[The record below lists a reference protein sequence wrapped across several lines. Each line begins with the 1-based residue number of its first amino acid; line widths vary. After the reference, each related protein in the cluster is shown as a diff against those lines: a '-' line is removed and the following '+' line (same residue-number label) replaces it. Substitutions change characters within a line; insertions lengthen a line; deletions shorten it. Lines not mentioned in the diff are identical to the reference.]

1 MSSTVEHQTDQVTST
16 VNMLYLDARIDNRQQ
31 LIYEL
36 RLSKFAS
43 DQDILLAAYEK
54 WQTDCTRH
62 LLGDFAFVLFDKR
75 HQAYLLGRDPIGC
88 RPLFYYHHAGQFA
101 FANNIPTLLSELTET
116 PATNMQWVA
125 DNLTHTIIMT
135 TQYTDQTYYK
145 NVYRVTPGHSLVIA
159 GDKKR
164 SNAYWDLNTT
174 SELMLNDDRE
184 YIDAFK
190 EQLTRA
196 VYRRVKQADR
206 LGSELSGGLDSSS
219 VAVIAKQYQPDL
231 HAFSN
236 VPHPDDPEGH
246 KTDERQFSRAVAE
259 FAHIRHLHE
268 TDGTQGCDAERDLR
282 LATEWCGMPCEGV
295 FPVVAMPSYR
305 TAEKA
310 GVHLMLSGFGGD
322 QCVTMQGAGRLK
334 DITRAHRWAE
344 LLAELKYKHKTSAS
358 LYTAFMKRWIGEC
371 VPGYQYLRSRH
382 QQDYVE
388 LADFALSKSLL
399 DQVELPKRFPLLKT
413 IRMKKDYNLREWQ
426 RQFFIG
432 PDCWHVRVR
441 VECSAVLSSHFGL
454 QYAYPLLDTELL
466 QFVIS
471 LPARIKYQQGTA
483 RYLIR
488 QAMQGML
495 PESLL
500 TRFDK
505 TGGTAPGASYVLKE
519 YQKKHPTLHTPY
531 ADTSTRLDK
540 WEGID
545 RRQWD
550 FVKMMQS
557 MTKS

>member
-1 MSSTVEHQTDQVTST
+1 MSSTVEYQTDQVASA
-16 VNMLYLDARIDNRQQ
+16 VNILYMDARIDNRQQ

-43 DQDILLAAYEK
+43 DQEILLAAYEK

-88 RPLFYYHHAGQFA
+88 RPLFYYHHAGQFE
-101 FANNIPTLLSELTET
+101 FANNIPMLLSQLDET

-125 DNLTHTIIMT
+125 ENLTYTIIMT

-145 NVYRVTPGHSLVIA
+145 HVYRVTPGHSLVIA

-259 FAHIRHLHE
+259 FAKIHHVHE
-268 TDGTQGCDAERDLR
+268 TDGTRDCDAERDIR

-305 TAEKA
+305 AAERA
-310 GVHLMLSGFGGD
+310 GVQLMLSGFGGD

-334 DITRAHRWAE
+334 DLARAHQWAQLWAE
-344 LLAELKYKHKTSAS
+344 NKYRHKNSA
-358 LYTAFMKRWIGEC
+358 KRYKSFISTWLRVC
-371 VPGYQYLRSRH
+371 VPGFAYWRNKK
-382 QQDYVE
+382 QQDYIA
-388 LADFALSKSLL
+388 LADFALSQSLL
-399 DQVELPKRFPLLKT
+399 EQVELPKRFPLLKT
-413 IRMKKDYNLREWQ
+413 IRAKKGYNLREWQ

-471 LPARIKYQQGTA
+471 LPSRVKYQQGTA

-519 YQKKHPTLHTPY
+519 YQKKQPSVSSSY
-531 ADTSTRLDK
+531 ANSSGALSK

-550 FVKMMQS
+550 FVKMMQF
-557 MTKS
+557 MTDS